1 MFKKSK
7 NGWSKHI
14 DFILLDLAILELS
27 FLFAYYF
34 REGSVHLLDNSL
46 YRNMALIIALLD
58 MLWILMFDVYNNVLQ
73 RKKTKELLIILNQ
86 VCGILFGMTAYLF
99 MTQQGEEYS
108 RSILCI
114 TGRDIF

>member
-7 NGWSKHI
+7 NGWTKHI
-14 DFILLDLAILELS
+14 DFILLDMIILELS

-86 VCGILFGMTAYLF
+86 ACGILFGMTAYLF
-99 MTQQGEEYS
+99 IWQEPAHYL
-108 RSILCI
+108 RCI
-114 TGRDIF
+114 YHNRVGGA